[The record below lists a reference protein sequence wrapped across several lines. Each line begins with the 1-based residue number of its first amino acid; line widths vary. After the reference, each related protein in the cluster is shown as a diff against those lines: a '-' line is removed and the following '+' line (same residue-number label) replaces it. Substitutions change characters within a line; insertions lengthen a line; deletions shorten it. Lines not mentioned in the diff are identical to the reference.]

1 MSTSQHSMWFQ
12 PKPVGMKRILFHAIN
27 HTGLGHLNRAIA
39 VAQLLKANL
48 PHVQVLFLIEGGEDF
63 IEPTGFPWIMVPGH
77 NQTSEAENI
86 EYITRTTIE
95 VYRPDLVVYETVLL
109 EPIHA
114 PIKGAGIRE
123 VLMGNVGGLLR
134 NQIRD
139 CSTPGSEL
147 DLLLVL
153 QQREDLTP
161 GDQALIDQYGGKKV
175 CVGPL
180 VRLKDQFARESL
192 RRKLGLAE
200 ENKVILLT
208 FGGGGYDMARQLLT
222 SALSARE
229 AILARCPEARLV
241 VVTGPYFAGEL
252 PEKDEFIAYAS
263 RFEPFLTDF
272 IDISSAIVCMAG
284 YNTVNE
290 IAVSGIP
297 AVCVPTTEADDQI
310 GPGSIAEYTRNFPN
324 MMVGTTDSNALAR
337 QVIEALS
344 RERDVTVTRSYWQKA
359 NQASQIITGELKK
372 LLGVSL

>member
-1 MSTSQHSMWFQ
+1 MWFQ
-12 PKPVGMKRILFHAIN
+12 PKPAGMKRILFHAIN
-27 HTGLGHLNRAIA
+27 HTGLGHLNRSIA
-39 VAQLLKANL
+39 VAQLLRANL
-48 PHVQVLFLIEGGEDF
+48 PGVQVLFLIEGGEDF

-95 VYRPDLVVYETVLL
+95 VYRPDLAVYETVLL
-109 EPIHA
+109 EPIHT
-114 PIKGAGIRE
+114 PIKEAGIQE
-123 VLMGNVGGLLR
+123 VLMGNMGGLLR

-139 CSTPGSEL
+139 FSATGSEL

-153 QQREDLTP
+153 QQREELTP
-161 GDQALIDQYGGKKV
+161 DDQALIDQYKGEKT

-180 VRLKDQFARESL
+180 VRLKDQFASESL

-200 ENKVILLT
+200 ENKAILLT

-222 SALSARE
+222 SVLSARE
-229 AILARCPEARLV
+229 EILAQCPEARLV
-241 VVTGPYFAGEL
+241 VVTGPYFVGEL
-252 PEKDEFIAYAS
+252 PEKDEFVAYAS
-263 RFEPFLTDF
+263 RFEPFLTDY

-310 GPGSIAEYTRNFPN
+310 GPGSIAEYAQTFPN
-324 MMVGTTDSNALAR
+324 MMVGTTDSNILAR

-344 RERDVTVTRSYWQKA
+344 RERDVTVTRSFWQRA
-359 NQASQIITGELKK
+359 NEASQIITGELKK